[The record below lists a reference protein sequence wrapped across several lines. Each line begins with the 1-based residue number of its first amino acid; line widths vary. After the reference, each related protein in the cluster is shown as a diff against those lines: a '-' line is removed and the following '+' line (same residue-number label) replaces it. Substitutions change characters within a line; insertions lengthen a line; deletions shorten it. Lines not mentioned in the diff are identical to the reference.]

1 MIVEIVNKPN
11 HYELYINGRFYASC
25 DNYHEVQYEL
35 SKQTGSTYIYER

>member
-1 MIVEIVNKPN
+1 M
-11 HYELYINGRFYASC
+11 HELYINGRFYASC